1 MEALPGQR
9 KGFNMRYLYLSRFIL
24 STLRGAFILLAICVC
39 THVTV
44 SAQQEPEATR
54 SLWDSEFLQKRPKAT
69 KPQPKS
75 KVSIASIRYKRKETI
90 AAAVPPTSKP
100 DSPKVASTSP
110 SRLTIGVTAWRL
122 RPAKVSDDKAVRLL
136 ERTDDTDSQRELT
149 PERIDLDTPL
159 EEGQK
164 IRLSIEVPRS
174 GYLYVID
181 REKYA
186 DGTVS
191 DPYLIFPVLRGGKLE
206 NNQVKAGV
214 LIDIPGDDDP
224 NPYFKVTRSGPTQ
237 VGEVLTLLITP
248 TPLAELKIGNKVQK
262 LPAEQFAGWEK
273 QWSTQVEMLELVDG
287 SGNPITKEEKVAGT
301 GGRILTRDD
310 PPPQTLYS
318 VTCPPNTTVMVPI
331 TLKLEK

>member
-1 MEALPGQR
+1 M
-9 KGFNMRYLYLSRFIL
+9 
-24 STLRGAFILLAICVC
+24 C
-39 THVTV
+39 THFNV
-44 SAQQEPEATR
+44 SARQEPEATR

-69 KPQPKS
+69 KPQPTKS
-75 KVSIASIRYKRKETI
+75 KLTTIRYKRKETI
-90 AAAVPPTSKP
+90 AAATSTSSKP
-100 DSPKVASTSP
+100 ESTQVVSSTP

-191 DPYLIFPVLRGGKLE
+191 EPYLIFPVLRGGKLE

-214 LIDIPGDDDP
+214 LVDIPGDDDP
-224 NPYFKVTRSGPTQ
+224 NPYFKVTRSGPAQ
-237 VGEVLTLLITP
+237 VGEVLTLLIAP
-248 TPLAELKIGNKVQK
+248 APLAELKIGNKIQK
-262 LPAEQFAGWEK
+262 LPAEQFASWEK

-287 SGNPITKEEKVAGT
+287 SGNPITKEEKIAGT

-318 VTCPPNTTVMVPI
+318 VTCQPNTTVMVPV
-331 TLKLEK
+331 TLKLGK

>member
-1 MEALPGQR
+1 
-9 KGFNMRYLYLSRFIL
+9 MRHLYLNRFIL
-24 STLRGAFILLAICVC
+24 STLRGIFIILAVCMC
-39 THVTV
+39 THFNV
-44 SAQQEPEATR
+44 SARQEPEATR

-100 DSPKVASTSP
+100 ESTQVVSNTP

-136 ERTDDTDSQRELT
+136 ERADDTDSQRELT

-191 DPYLIFPVLRGGKLE
+191 EPYLIFPVLRGGKLE

-214 LIDIPGDDDP
+214 LVDIPGDDDP
-224 NPYFKVTRSGPTQ
+224 NPYFKVARSGPTQ
-237 VGEVLTLLITP
+237 VGEVLTLLIAP
-248 TPLAELKIGNKVQK
+248 APLAELKIGNKIQK
-262 LPAEQFAGWEK
+262 LPAEQFASWEK

-287 SGNPITKEEKVAGT
+287 SGNPITKEEKIAGT

-318 VTCPPNTTVMVPI
+318 VTCQPNTTVMVPV

>member
-1 MEALPGQR
+1 
-9 KGFNMRYLYLSRFIL
+9 MRHLSLNRFIL
-24 STLRGAFILLAICVC
+24 STLRGVFIILAVC
-39 THVTV
+39 MCPHFNV
-44 SAQQEPEATR
+44 SAQEEPEATR

-69 KPQPKS
+69 KSQPTKS
-75 KVSIASIRYKRKETI
+75 KPKLTTIRYKRKETI
-90 AAAVPPTSKP
+90 ATAPTTST
-100 DSPKVASTSP
+100 SESTKVASGSAP

-136 ERTDDTDSQRELT
+136 ERTDDANRQAEYT

-214 LIDIPGDDDP
+214 LVDIPGDDDP
-224 NPYFKVTRSGPTQ
+224 NPYFKLTRSGPTQ
-237 VGEVLTLLITP
+237 VGEVLTLLIAP
-248 TPLAELKIGNKVQK
+248 APLAELKIGNKIQK
-262 LPAEQFAGWEK
+262 LPKEQFESWEK

-287 SGNPITKEEKVAGT
+287 SGNPITQEEKIAGT

-318 VTCPPNTTVMVPI
+318 VTCLPNTTVMVPV